1 MVAAAFIIVLVAL
14 GFARSLRRHH
24 LAQLTVE
31 QKAAVTD
38 ATAADP
44 VWPIIAFI
52 LLIIFSLRSPLARLS
67 LDNRI
72 QGEIYLF
79 TAIFLVSIAVS
90 IAQQLRLR
98 HLALPLAYRRSR
110 IVGTAAVHLAFLF
123 MIFAL
128 IRYALAYDVAA
139 ATATANQPMK
149 PTATSRNRL
158 THSLPLIRPSACP
171 SMSHRFPWAPFSML
185 ATTPCRGLSLSH
197 RWIIHQ
203 IEQR

>member
-14 GFARSLRRHH
+14 GFARSLRRRH

-52 LLIIFSLRSPLARLS
+52 LLIIFPLRSPFARLS

-72 QGEIYLF
+72 QGAIYLF
-79 TAIFLVSIAVS
+79 TAIFLVSVAVS

-110 IVGTAAVHLAFLF
+110 IVGTAAVHLALLF

-128 IRYALAYDVAA
+128 IRYALVYDVAA
-139 ATATANQPMK
+139 ATATPNQLMK
-149 PTATSRNRL
+149 PTAPSRNKL

-171 SMSHRFPWAPFSML
+171 SMSHRLPRTPFSEL
-185 ATTPCRGLSLSH
+185 ATTHCRGLSLS
-197 RWIIHQ
+197 R
-203 IEQR
+203 

>member
-52 LLIIFSLRSPLARLS
+52 LLLIFPLRILFARLS

-72 QGEIYLF
+72 QGAIYLF
-79 TAIFLVSIAVS
+79 TAIFLVSVAVS
-90 IAQQLRLR
+90 IAQQLRL
-98 HLALPLAYRRSR
+98 LALS
-110 IVGTAAVHLAFLF
+110 
-123 MIFAL
+123 
-128 IRYALAYDVAA
+128 VAA
-139 ATATANQPMK
+139 CLSTQQ
-149 PTATSRNRL
+149 NRWNGGSSFSVAL
-158 THSLPLIRPSACP
+158 HDIRSDSICP
-171 SMSHRFPWAPFSML
+171 CL
-185 ATTPCRGLSLSH
+185 
-197 RWIIHQ
+197 
-203 IEQR
+203 

>member
-14 GFARSLRRHH
+14 GFARSLRRRH

-52 LLIIFSLRSPLARLS
+52 LLIIFPLRSLFARLS

-72 QGEIYLF
+72 QGAIYLF
-79 TAIFLVSIAVS
+79 TAIFLVSVAVS

-110 IVGTAAVHLAFLF
+110 IVGTAAVHLALLF

-128 IRYALAYDVAA
+128 IRYALVYDVAA
-139 ATATANQPMK
+139 
-149 PTATSRNRL
+149 PTATPNQPTKPTGPSRNKL
-158 THSLPLIRPSACP
+158 TYSLPFIRPSACP
-171 SMSHRFPWAPFSML
+171 SMSHPFPQAPFSVF

-197 RWIIHQ
+197 
-203 IEQR
+203 

>member
-14 GFARSLRRHH
+14 GFSRSLHRRH

-52 LLIIFSLRSPLARLS
+52 LLIIFPLRSPFALLS

-72 QGEIYLF
+72 QGAIYLF
-79 TAIFLVSIAVS
+79 TAIFLVSVAVS

-110 IVGTAAVHLAFLF
+110 IVGTAAVHLALLF

-128 IRYALAYDVAA
+128 IRYALVYDVAA
-139 ATATANQPMK
+139 ATATPNQLMK
-149 PTATSRNRL
+149 PTAPSGNKL

-171 SMSHRFPWAPFSML
+171 SMSHRLPRTPFSEL
-185 ATTPCRGLSLSH
+185 GTTPCRGLSLS
-197 RWIIHQ
+197 R
-203 IEQR
+203 

>member
-14 GFARSLRRHH
+14 GFARSLRRHY

-52 LLIIFSLRSPLARLS
+52 LLIIFPLRSPFVRLS

-72 QGEIYLF
+72 QGAIYLF
-79 TAIFLVSIAVS
+79 TAIFLVSVAVS

-98 HLALPLAYRRSR
+98 HLALPLAYRCSR
-110 IVGTAAVHLAFLF
+110 IVGTAAVHLALLF

-128 IRYALAYDVAA
+128 IRYALAHDVAS
-139 ATATANQPMK
+139 ATATPNHSIK
-149 PTATSRNRL
+149 PTALLRYN
-158 THSLPLIRPSACP
+158 
-171 SMSHRFPWAPFSML
+171 FGVF
-185 ATTPCRGLSLSH
+185 ATTPCRGLSLS
-197 RWIIHQ
+197 R
-203 IEQR
+203 